1 MPAGVPEVPEL
12 ERRGA
17 TIGRIVVYRQ
27 DIFDLE
33 DPRENYG
40 LYRLADKFH
49 YQTREST
56 VLDQLL
62 FAEGE
67 RVSQQKF
74 EETER
79 ILRSRRYLSEAWV
92 VPVGYD
98 EEHNTVAVAVTVR
111 DVWTLN
117 PTIEYGRSGGS
128 NRGALGL
135 EEQNLFGRGT
145 KLAVQHSHDVDRDS
159 TAFDYYDPNLRGS
172 WWQLD
177 VGYANNSDGRVESL
191 GIAKPFYALDT
202 RNSYGLNL
210 DNGTSRVQR
219 YSNGVV
225 TDEIGEQLRQGQAF
239 YGWSRGLVNG
249 WTERWLAGVRYEDAA
264 FEPWAGGLPPLS
276 LPADRRFAYP
286 WLGWQL
292 VENRYKKTENLDRI
306 GRTEDL
312 YLGRS
317 LYAELGYSTD
327 AFGGHGRSL
336 LSQVTAQGAWRINDE
351 RDLFLTA
358 AFNGRLDDGT
368 AKNVSLTSA
377 ARYYDRLSPH
387 QLFYAL
393 LTGTVTHRLDEEKQL
408 LLGGDTGLRGYP
420 LRFQGG
426 TSSALLTLEHRVFT
440 DWYPLRLVR
449 VGGAVFFDAG
459 RTWGRDYAGAEP
471 LGLLKDVGIGLRLG
485 NVRSGLG
492 SVLHVD
498 LSYAL
503 DAPPGITRYQVT
515 VQTQD
520 KF

>member
-1 MPAGVPEVPEL
+1 VPAGVPEVAEL

-17 TIGRIVVYRQ
+17 TIGRITVYRQ
-27 DIFDLE
+27 DIFDLS
-33 DPRENYG
+33 DPREDKG
-40 LYRLADKFH
+40 LYRLADNLH

-56 VLDQLL
+56 VSAQLL

-67 RVSQQKF
+67 PLSQQKF

-92 VPVGYD
+92 VPAGYD
-98 EEHNTVAVAVTVR
+98 EVHNTVDVAVTVR
-111 DVWTLN
+111 DVWTLS
-117 PTIEYGRSGGS
+117 PTVEYGRSGGS
-128 NRGALGL
+128 NRGAFGL
-135 EEQNLFGRGT
+135 EEQNLLGLGSD
-145 KLAVQHSHDVDRDS
+145 LAVSHSHDVDRSS
-159 TAFDYYDPNLRGS
+159 TLFHYSDPNLFRS
-172 WWQLD
+172 WWQL
-177 VGYANNSDGRVESL
+177 GLEYANNSDGRVESL
-191 GIAKPFYALDT
+191 GLVKPFYALDT
-202 RNSYGLNL
+202 RDSYGLNL
-210 DNGTSRVQR
+210 YNGTSRVQR

-225 TDEIGEQLRQGQAF
+225 ADEIGEQLRQHEAY

-249 WTERWLAGVRYEDAA
+249 WTERWYAGARYEDAA
-264 FEPWAGGLPPLS
+264 FERWPGGLPPLS

-286 WLGWQL
+286 WLGWQV
-292 VENRYKKTENLDRI
+292 VENRFEKAENLDRI
-306 GRTEDL
+306 GRTEDQ
-312 YLGRS
+312 YVGRS

-327 AFGGHGRSL
+327 AFGGRGRSL
-336 LSQVTAQGAWRINDE
+336 LSQVTAQDAWHLTANRE
-351 RDLFLTA
+351 LFVTA
-358 AFNGRLDDGT
+358 AFAGRLDEGT
-368 AKNVSLTSA
+368 AQNVSLTSA
-377 ARYYDRLSPH
+377 ARFYDRLTEH
-387 QLFYAL
+387 QVFYTL

-408 LLGGDTGLRGYP
+408 TLGGDTGLRGYP

-440 DWYPLRLVR
+440 DWFPFRLFR

-459 RTWGRDYAGAEP
+459 RTWGRDFAGAEP

-503 DAPPGITRYQVT
+503 DAPPDIKRVQVT